1 MRVFALT
8 SGDDTN
14 YADTWNQIGQDIVG
28 ESNDDEFGWS
38 VSLLDDGKILAVATY
53 YANGTNGLDSGRVS
67 VYHMDDAESNWIQIG
82 DDIDGE
88 AAWDLSGTSVS
99 LSADGN
105 KVVIGTPFNDI
116 NGYNSGHVRVYALE

>member
-88 AAWDLSGTSVS
+88 MPYDKSGYSVS
-99 LSADGN
+99 LSGDDD
-105 KVVIGTPFNDI
+105 KVAISSPYNDD
-116 NGYNSGHVRVYALE
+116 NGASSGHVRVYVLE